1 MMMRR
6 SSAVLDTPEQRYA
19 SGKSGPRRVAGALR
33 RDLQDD
39 FGTDFDKRSGARSFG
54 DKSFEESLASDDF
67 DDFDADLATTGS
79 QGRRRVGLRGNVRP
93 GILGR
98 IKSSLPQTLWGRIAA
113 SVTAVAVLGMG
124 VGGAMW
130 VRSALLHDAR
140 FVVPSSAAIAVEGNK
155 HVTRAQLLSI
165 FGGDVDRNI
174 FTVSLAERRADLE
187 RLPWVEHATVMRLL
201 PDHLRVSIVER
212 TPVAFVRQGGHIGL
226 VDKTGVLMDMVS
238 GAGEATG
245 GGAQYSFPVLT
256 GIAPSEPLSTRSAR
270 MKIFDKFTAD
280 LDSDGRKI
288 SQGLS
293 EVDLSDP
300 EDVKAMIP
308 DEHSE
313 VMVHFGDTD
322 FLDRYDKYKA
332 HLSEWR
338 TQYPKLASVDMRYD
352 RQVVLEMQPG
362 SVVPV
367 AGTQGI
373 PEAAKAAPVAAHPLI
388 AAHTAPKLAPK
399 PAPKAV
405 LAKAAT
411 PAEAKI
417 TPAKAPVPVKDAAPQ
432 PVAQTTK
439 PTPVPTAAPAP
450 KNAGAPAHLSV
461 AKEVPMA
468 KQPAVAKASAK
479 HPPAKRV
486 VAKKVAPKRV
496 VARKVPAKAGAA
508 THHPSTR

>member
-1 MMMRR
+1 M
-6 SSAVLDTPEQRYA
+6 LDTPEQRYA

-39 FGTDFDKRSGARSFG
+39 FGSDFDKGPGARSFG
-54 DKSFEESLASDDF
+54 DKSFEESLASRDSNDEF
-67 DDFDADLATTGS
+67 SGDFDADLAATGS
-79 QGRRRVGLRGNVRP
+79 PVRRRVGLRGNVRP
-93 GILGR
+93 GVLGR
-98 IKSSLPQTLWGRIAA
+98 IKNSLPQTLWGRIAA
-113 SVTAVAVLGMG
+113 GVTVVAVLGMG

-165 FGGDVDRNI
+165 FGGDVDSNI
-174 FTVSLAERRADLE
+174 FTVSLAERRAELE

-256 GIAPSEPLSTRSAR
+256 GISPNEPLSTRSAR
-270 MKIFDKFTAD
+270 MKIFDKFTTE

-288 SQGLS
+288 SQSLS

-332 HLSEWR
+332 HLAEWR

-367 AGTQGI
+367 AGTQGV
-373 PEAAKAAPVAAHPLI
+373 PEPAKPAPVAAHPLV
-388 AAHTAPKLAPK
+388 AAHIVPKLAAK
-399 PAPKAV
+399 PAAKAV
-405 LAKAAT
+405 PAKT
-411 PAEAKI
+411 PPSAEAKVPPVK
-417 TPAKAPVPVKDAAPQ
+417 TPVAAKDAVPQPLAQTPVQAPVQ
-432 PVAQTTK
+432 
-439 PTPVPTAAPAP
+439 TAAPAP
-450 KNAGAPAHLSV
+450 KTVSAPAHLTV

-468 KQPAVAKASAK
+468 KQPVVAKAAAK
-479 HPPAKRV
+479 HPPAKKV
-486 VAKKVAPKRV
+486 VAKKVAAKKM
-496 VARKVPAKAGAA
+496 VARKVPAKAGIA
-508 THHPSTR
+508 THHPSTQ